1 MHTHTHT
8 GSRLE
13 ELEFEKFE
21 ILGVDTAARRA
32 GEDLVSLESAM

>member
-1 MHTHTHT
+1 MHIRIQVRAF
-8 GSRLE
+8 G

-32 GEDLVSLESAM
+32 GEDCVSLESAM